1 MKLQT
6 MEAQGALPTP
16 PQRITVI
23 DALRGFALLGVIL
36 THMWQH
42 YSTSS
47 WGLPPRVPLFA
58 GMDDTIQWIMQNVIM
73 GKFINIFAFLFG
85 LSFFIQMDRA
95 HRKGVDFRK
104 RFLWRMLLL
113 FLIGLAGTLFYAGD
127 ILSIYAVFGV
137 LLVFLYKVKS
147 WILVAIASLL
157 IIGTPRIITTTY
169 DGMVKE
175 ERIVTDGHVPQAAA
189 RSAPRP
195 AASEGDRTP
204 QSEAPSFLNSAKMNL
219 TRGMD
224 GKLNYQFGVFAR
236 GYITLTMFILGL
248 LAGRSRF
255 FEQIHVRKGRNIVIF
270 SALALGIVVVSG
282 LVSLFPQGM
291 ERFMRP
297 GAIVPA
303 SQWAVMGLND
313 IKGVFLSGA
322 LTLGFII
329 LYQLKY
335 LGQLLNR
342 LTPYGRMG
350 LSNYEM
356 QNVIGCLLF
365 SSWAFGSFFG
375 RLGTTEV
382 FLLGL
387 FIYVLQ
393 VIFSRCW
400 FKHCLYG
407 PLEWLWRSAT
417 YLKWQP
423 FKSNPTLPRGKSGKA

>member
-1 MKLQT
+1 MNQETK
-6 MEAQGALPTP
+6 APGNAIPTP
-16 PQRITVI
+16 LQRITVI

-42 YSTSS
+42 YSIYA
-47 WGLPPRVPLFA
+47 WGLPPRTSLFA
-58 GMDDTIQWIMQNVIM
+58 GMDDSIQWLMQNVVM

-95 HRKGVDFRK
+95 HKKGVDFRK

-113 FLIGLAGTLFYAGD
+113 FLIGVGGTMFYAGD

-137 LLVFLYKVKS
+137 LLVLLYKVKS
-147 WILVAIASLL
+147 WILVVFAALL
-157 IIGTPRIITTTY
+157 LIGTPRIITTTY
-169 DGMVKE
+169 DRMAQEQLVVSNGNASNE
-175 ERIVTDGHVPQAAA
+175 TPRSSSRPVP
-189 RSAPRP
+189 PRR
-195 AASEGDRTP
+195 DRTP
-204 QSEAPSFLNSAKMNL
+204 RMEEPSFLNSAQTNL
-219 TRGMD
+219 TRGTES
-224 GKLNYQFGVFAR
+224 KLNYQFGMFAR
-236 GYITLTMFILGL
+236 GYITLAMFLMGL

-255 FEQIHVRKGRNIVIF
+255 FEQVHIHKKRNAIILA
-270 SALALGIVVVSG
+270 ALILGIIAING
-282 LVSLFPQGM
+282 LVSVLPQSSL
-291 ERFMRP
+291 RFMRP
-297 GAIVPA
+297 GTIVPP
-303 SQWAVMGLND
+303 SQLAVMGLND

-322 LTLGFII
+322 IAISFII

-335 LGQLLNR
+335 SGYLLDR

-375 RLGTTEV
+375 RFGTTEV

-393 VIFSRCW
+393 VIFSKYW
-400 FKHCLYG
+400 LKYCLYG
-407 PLEWLWRSAT
+407 PLEWLWRSGT

-423 FKSNPTLPRGKSGKA
+423 FKKS